1 MTLFNSH
8 IWGEDVDEVE
18 PTRWE
23 RLKGDQQNPYA
34 FSVFSNGPRIC
45 IGRLFAMFEIKII
58 LAAMVRNYRFLSV
71 EKPFK
76 VENPSF
82 TLRPAGM
89 EVRMEKVCGRDS

>member
-1 MTLFNSH
+1 M
-8 IWGEDVDEVE
+8 D

-23 RLKGDQQNPYA
+23 CLKGDQQSPYA
-34 FSVFSNGPRIC
+34 FSVFSAGPRIC

-89 EVRMEKVCGRDS
+89 EVRMEKV